1 MSENVGKQENLRF
14 DGVKFFSVHF
24 NVQGKSSN
32 DDSDIKLD
40 IKPSV
45 NFYKESKNKFDI
57 VYNVELGIENVFELG
72 LTAVG
77 YFQLSDDVYD
87 NENIREQLIHSN
99 APAIVFPYI
108 RSFISMFSSNLGTI
122 PTLTIPTHFFK
133 GKLEEY
139 NLE

>member
-14 DGVKFFSVHF
+14 DGVKFFTVHF
-24 NVQGKSSN
+24 TVQGKSSN

-45 NFYKESKNKFDI
+45 NFYKNSKHKFDI
-57 VYNVELGIENVFELG
+57 IYKVQLGIENVFELG

-77 YFQLSDDVYD
+77 YFQLSDEVYE
-87 NENIREQLIHSN
+87 NENIKQQLIHSN

-108 RSFISMFSSNLGTI
+108 RSFISMLSSNLGTI

-133 GKLEEY
+133 GKLEEF
-139 NLE
+139 NTD